1 MLDTVIWALMT
12 GCLTGGVWV
21 AIVLLRRQHRSA
33 GHERESLEDVQRRLD
48 QLGHVNPRLDEVE
61 ERLDFAERLLAQ
73 QRDAQRLEPP
83 DRPG

>member
-1 MLDTVIWALMT
+1 MLDTVMWALMT
-12 GCLTGGVWV
+12 GVITGGVWV
-21 AIVLLRRQHRSA
+21 AIVLLRRQRPSA
-33 GHERESLEDVQRRLD
+33 GQERESLEDVQRRLD
-48 QLGHVNPRLDEVE
+48 QLGHADTRLDEVE